1 MPFEFTRLALPDV
14 ILIKSKIFED
24 ERGFFLESYKYS
36 DFTTIGI
43 SDHFEQ
49 DNHSRSSKGIV
60 RGLHFQKDPEAQGK
74 LVSCVNGEI
83 FDVAVD
89 IRRGSPTYGR
99 WVSEILSAENKH
111 LLYVPEGFAHG
122 FCVLSDI
129 ADVIYK
135 CTREYSPEND
145 RGILWNDTTINIPWP
160 VSDPILSKKD
170 KQYPSL
176 DKADN
181 NYVY

>member
-43 SDHFEQ
+43 SDHFAQ